1 MELPEQHGGSI
12 SDIWKRIVLQF
23 VPFVIV
29 YV

>member
-12 SDIWKRIVLQF
+12 FGIVIRIVLQF
-23 VPFVIV
+23 VLFVIV